1 MPTTV
6 REMVM
11 AAQQLVPSLTPA
23 EVIQKLEGGEPV
35 VIMDVRERDE
45 YEQGHIE
52 GATLLPRGLLEFRI
66 DQVIPDRGTTIIL
79 H

>member
-1 MPTTV
+1 
-6 REMVM
+6 
-11 AAQQLVPSLTPA
+11 
-23 EVIQKLEGGEPV
+23 
-35 VIMDVRERDE
+35 MDVRERDE